1 MDEELIETKV
11 KSETIYDGVLL
22 HVRRD
27 TVKLPNGNEAKRE
40 WIKHPGA
47 SSVIPIFPDGQII
60 LVKQYRYPIEKITL
74 EVPAG
79 KLDSP
84 DEDPLECAIR
94 ELSEETGYT
103 SGNIYKLTTI
113 ATTVGFS
120 NEMIHLYAAEDLQEG
135 KQHTDEDEFIN
146 VIKVPLSEAMR
157 MVEDGRIIDAK
168 SIISILMLAERKKA
182 WRNNE
187 GGWRI

>member
-94 ELSEETGYT
+94 ELSEETGYK

-113 ATTVGFS
+113 ATPLPGHRASGVCQAHGGGWAHYRC
-120 NEMIHLYAAEDLQEG
+120 EIHYFHPDAGRAQEG
-135 KQHTDEDEFIN
+135 MAQ
-146 VIKVPLSEAMR
+146 
-157 MVEDGRIIDAK
+157 
-168 SIISILMLAERKKA
+168 
-182 WRNNE
+182 
-187 GGWRI
+187 